1 MANAF
6 EANKTNTKIHTRMAV
21 DVRIMMAHNTINDV
35 LTRTNEPSEEELPV
49 GVATGTD

>member
-6 EANKTNTKIHTRMAV
+6 EANKTNTKTNTRIAV
-21 DVRIMMAHNTINDV
+21 DDRIMTAHNTINDV
-35 LTRTNEPSEEELPV
+35 LTRTNEPSEELPV